1 MVATTPRSTPM
12 TEPSHTPRPRR
23 RKPSALP
30 VAAGSV
36 AAFLGLFGFM
46 AYQLRTGHDPALGA
60 QAASTPVAPAKRVV
74 VKRIERRIV
83 VTTILP
89 PREEGDD
96 GQTVGIQ
103 AAPSAPV
110 VTAAPS
116 APVVVQ
122 QSAPAPAPAPAP
134 IQTRTS

>member
-1 MVATTPRSTPM
+1 M
-12 TEPSHTPRPRR
+12 TEPNRTPRPRR

-30 VAAGSV
+30 VAAGSL
-36 AAFLGLFGFM
+36 AAFFGLFGFM

-60 QAASTPVAPAKRVV
+60 QVASAPVAPTKRVI

-89 PREEGDD
+89 PREGSDD
-96 GQTVGIQ
+96 GQTVAVQ
-103 AAPSAPV
+103 TAPSAPV

-122 QSAPAPAPAPAP
+122 QSAPAAAPAPAP
-134 IQTRTS
+134 IQTKTS